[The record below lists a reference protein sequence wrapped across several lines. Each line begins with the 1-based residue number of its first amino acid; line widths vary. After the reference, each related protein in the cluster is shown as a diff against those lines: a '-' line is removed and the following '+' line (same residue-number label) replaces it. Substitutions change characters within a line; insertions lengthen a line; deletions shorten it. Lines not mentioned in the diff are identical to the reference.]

1 MKDYEKLSGTMGETV
16 LATEWR
22 ERYEQAVREKEEAE
36 KKVEDMRLA
45 FSSTNGSDLN
55 ALRQEFAQ
63 YRRRAI
69 NAVDQ
74 KERELYEIQAQ
85 IHDTNGA
92 AATGGSANSNS
103 NRVAGYKDIGPPRSG
118 SGAPPTGRL
127 RRMSSNN
134 SLGGLEVPNVT
145 TTNEYLKNIVYKY
158 MTTEQDEAKEHM
170 EKAIATVLNFTPAE
184 AKTVQEMRKNQ
195 AGWFW

>member
-22 ERYEQAVREKEEAE
+22 ERYEQAVREKEETE
-36 KKVEDMRLA
+36 KKMEDMRLA
-45 FSSTNGSDLN
+45 LASSNGSDLSS
-55 ALRQEFAQ
+55 LRQEFAQ
-63 YRRRAI
+63 YRKRAI

-74 KERELYEIQAQ
+74 KERELYEIQSQ
-85 IHDTNGA
+85 IHDNGSSSGA
-92 AATGGSANSNS
+92 NGSTSRIS
-103 NRVAGYKDIGPPRSG
+103 SYKDIGPPRG
-118 SGAPPTGRL
+118 AGGAPTGSRL

-184 AKTVQEMRKNQ
+184 AKAVQDTRKSQ